1 MSDELKKYVDKHR
14 ELFDNKEPSDELWN
28 KIRTTIPSPQP
39 TTIPIRKKWN
49 IKHWS
54 IAASTI
60 ILIGTAIYFTQ
71 NNLTTSTKPIVVNN
85 SNQSS
90 HQEKKKE
97 EKKEV
102 IATEGKVA
110 KKQDVILVKNKEKVI
125 TTTPHQ
131 IQENSTS
138 KIDHQDR
145 EIIQFLED
153 QNSTSNRINAI
164 AKLGEAKTLTEQE
177 IYTLKESALHD
188 ENTIVRLN
196 AIEVLTSKL
205 AESSVEQEM
214 TSLFL
219 EQDNPMVQM
228 ELIGIISHLNKQ
240 PNQELISKLQE
251 IILNPKT
258 QPFVKDEAYAVLL
271 KKEIKQ

>member
-39 TTIPIRKKWN
+39 ATIPIRKKWN
-49 IKHWS
+49 VKYWG

-60 ILIGTAIYFTQ
+60 ILIGTAVYFTQ
-71 NNLTTSTKPIVVNN
+71 NNPVISTKPIIVNN
-85 SNQSS
+85 SKKSS
-90 HQEKKKE
+90 HQEKKE

-110 KKQDVILVKNKEKVI
+110 KKQDVILVKNEEKVI

-131 IQENSTS
+131 IQENNTS

-145 EIIQFLED
+145 EIIQLLED

-164 AKLGEAKTLTEQE
+164 AKLGEAGTLSEQE
-177 IYTLKESALHD
+177 IYILKERALHD

-196 AIEVLTSKL
+196 AIEVLISKL
-205 AESSVEQEM
+205 SESSVEQEM

-240 PNQELISKLQE
+240 PNQELISKLHE